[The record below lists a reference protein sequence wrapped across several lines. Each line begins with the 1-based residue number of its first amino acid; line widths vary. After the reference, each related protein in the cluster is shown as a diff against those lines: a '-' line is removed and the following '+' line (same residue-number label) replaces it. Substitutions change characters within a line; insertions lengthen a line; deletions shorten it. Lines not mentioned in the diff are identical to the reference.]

1 MGPGP
6 KNAGAQGPRLKQ
18 EKPNTWPMDRL
29 STAGKEESGKN
40 KHMADDDYLLLGELL
55 HVDYLS
61 KDDAYFLGTSAI
73 M

>member
-1 MGPGP
+1 M
-6 KNAGAQGPRLKQ
+6 ADDDCFLWI
-18 EKPNTWPMDRL
+18 TCVRL
-29 STAGKEESGKN
+29 STAGKEESEN
-40 KHMADDDYLLLGELL
+40 KHIVDDDYLFLGELL